1 MTDGASLPRCRATR
15 VAAMLRHLW
24 VRCVLAFIVASALT
38 AGAAFTFRSAYSLPV
53 VWSDPVP
60 IDLLQRA
67 VRVDPPPTTTT
78 TVPPL
83 PTWTGPRPA
92 YYGGSTGCSQA
103 NADLIARAMWNV
115 GAANWAVEQ
124 MLYIVSRESGC
135 DSSAHNGNR
144 NTGDDS
150 WGFCQLNVLAGFF
163 RPGQILAAYNPYSF
177 AYDPAHNAAACAA
190 LYARCGFGPWTKP
203 TYGCRRP

>member
-1 MTDGASLPRCRATR
+1 
-15 VAAMLRHLW
+15 MLRHLW

-38 AGAAFTFRSAYSLPV
+38 VGASFTFRSAYSMPV
-53 VWSDPVP
+53 VWNDPVP

-67 VRVDPPPTTTT
+67 VRVDPPTTTTTTTT

-92 YYGGSTGCSQA
+92 YYGGNTGCSQA
-103 NADLIARAMWNV
+103 NANLIARAMWNV
-115 GAANWAVEQ
+115 GADDWAVEQ

-135 DSSAHNGNR
+135 DSSAYNGNR
-144 NTGDDS
+144 RTGDDS

-163 RPGQILAAYNPYSF
+163 RSGQILASFSPYRF
-177 AYDPAHNAAACAA
+177 AADPWHNAQACAA
-190 LYARCGFGPWTKP
+190 LYRACGFGPWIKGD
-203 TYGCRRP
+203 YGCRPPFKPVEPG